1 MKLLEI
7 FPNFYYD
14 RSKALT
20 KLDFGIL
27 RFHDLLAN
35 IKEVFPT
42 VGRINEDLVILLFN
56 LNIYWAEFY
65 MINI

>member
-27 RFHDLLAN
+27 RFHDPLAN
-35 IKEVFPT
+35 IREVFQT
-42 VGRINEDLVILLFN
+42 VGRIIRGVAILLFN
-56 LNIYWAEFY
+56 LNIYLVEFY